1 MGKVVFSIRYEV
13 LEDKLEDY
21 FDVIRELKNIITAE
35 ELEEYKVYKV
45 QGKKNQYVE
54 LYTFANQEAYDN
66 FDDDPDERVD
76 ILMSKLSD
84 LLKPGSSEYLTL
96 SEI

>member
-13 LEDKLEDY
+13 LEDKLEEY
-21 FDVIRELKNIITAE
+21 FDVIRELKNIINAE
-35 ELEEYKVYKV
+35 ELEDYRVYKV
-45 QGKKNQYVE
+45 RGKKNQYE
-54 LYTFANQEAYDN
+54 EIYTFASQEAYDN

-76 ILMSKLSD
+76 ILMNKLSD

-96 SEI
+96 IEV